1 MAAKED
7 VSKPFG
13 EDAGEILQLCDE
25 SNDEG
30 HGEGTYEFDVDE
42 MKSQLGID
50 DIVKSVAALT
60 ELVKRKVD
68 NSADTEVGLK
78 RAKLVAGSSFS
89 NSSPPEGSEPSTSA
103 VAKSFTT
110 DTETAELG
118 YILPSICEETE
129 AFGPP
134 VSDMI
139 ANIVNANCVT
149 KPLEDKV
156 KEIHSRYQTPRN
168 CEFLGVPKVNKE
180 LWFDLS
186 KPVRMKDLALQD
198 VQKNIVKANQAL
210 VVTLERVIKAEDK
223 KEKIDPSTILPQLS
237 DMLNVLGNAIFLTSL
252 KRRDELRPHINKSF
266 QSVCS
271 KSTKITT
278 LLFGD
283 DLAKQI
289 KDISEVNK
297 ISRKVSCSSR
307 DSRSSGS
314 RTDGKTVTFSTRG
327 KKGPFLGFRRGS
339 SGGGRIPYS
348 RPSSSSPSTSRT
360 NKDKA

>member
-1 MAAKED
+1 MAAN
-7 VSKPFG
+7 

-30 HGEGTYEFDVDE
+30 RGEGTYEFDVDE

-68 NSADTEVGLK
+68 NSTDAEVGLK
-78 RAKLVAGSSFS
+78 RAKLVAGSSNS
-89 NSSPPEGSEPSTSA
+89 NSSTPEGSQPSTSA

-110 DTETAELG
+110 DTETTEQG

-156 KEIHSRYQTPRN
+156 KEIQSRYQTPRN
-168 CEFLGVPKVNKE
+168 CQFLGVPKVNKE

-198 VQKNIVKANQAL
+198 IQKNVVKANQAL
-210 VVTLERVIKAEDK
+210 VVTLEQVIKAEDK
-223 KEKIDPSTILPQLS
+223 KEKIDPSSILPQLS

-252 KRRDELRPHINKSF
+252 KRRDELRPHINKNF

-289 KDISEVNK
+289 KDITEVNK

-307 DSRSSGS
+307 GSRSSGS
-314 RTDGKTVTFSTRG
+314 RTDGKTVSFSTRG

-339 SGGGRIPYS
+339 SGGGRTTYS
-348 RPSSSSPSTSRT
+348 SPSTSSPSTSRT
-360 NKDKA
+360 NKDRT

>member
-1 MAAKED
+1 M
-7 VSKPFG
+7 
-13 EDAGEILQLCDE
+13 
-25 SNDEG
+25 
-30 HGEGTYEFDVDE
+30 
-42 MKSQLGID
+42 
-50 DIVKSVAALT
+50 
-60 ELVKRKVD
+60 
-68 NSADTEVGLK
+68 
-78 RAKLVAGSSFS
+78 
-89 NSSPPEGSEPSTSA
+89 
-103 VAKSFTT
+103 
-110 DTETAELG
+110 
-118 YILPSICEETE
+118 PSICEETE

-223 KEKIDPSTILPQLS
+223 EEKIDPSTILPQLL

-271 KSTKITT
+271 KSTKIIT

-314 RTDGKTVTFSTRG
+314 RIDGKTVTFSTRR

>member
-1 MAAKED
+1 
-7 VSKPFG
+7 
-13 EDAGEILQLCDE
+13 
-25 SNDEG
+25 
-30 HGEGTYEFDVDE
+30 
-42 MKSQLGID
+42 
-50 DIVKSVAALT
+50 
-60 ELVKRKVD
+60 
-68 NSADTEVGLK
+68 
-78 RAKLVAGSSFS
+78 
-89 NSSPPEGSEPSTSA
+89 
-103 VAKSFTT
+103 
-110 DTETAELG
+110 
-118 YILPSICEETE
+118 
-129 AFGPP
+129 
-134 VSDMI
+134 
-139 ANIVNANCVT
+139 
-149 KPLEDKV
+149 
-156 KEIHSRYQTPRN
+156 
-168 CEFLGVPKVNKE
+168 
-180 LWFDLS
+180 
-186 KPVRMKDLALQD
+186 MKDLQD
-198 VQKNIVKANQAL
+198 VQKNIVTANQAL
-210 VVTLERVIKAEDK
+210 MVTLERVIKAEDK
-223 KEKIDPSTILPQLS
+223 REKIDPSTILLQLS

-314 RTDGKTVTFSTRG
+314 PTDGKTVTFSTRG

-348 RPSSSSPSTSRT
+348 RPSSSSPSTSKT